1 MVPDNARSRGV
12 RRFTVQTWWAG
23 ILTVL
28 FLAGLAL
35 PGIVFFT
42 DPADYAI
49 LHTVLEFTSMA
60 ISLMVVALA
69 WNLRHLENN
78 SQIMLVGWISLGV
91 LIVDLA
97 HTLSFQGMPALVTE
111 STPQKAITFWLA
123 GRIIAAVGFLLI
135 AVVPTRHWPSRLWF
149 PVCAAVTVAALVA
162 VWIGIFHT
170 QWVPTFFVPGEGL
183 TLTKRVL
190 EYVLSTTY
198 GVAAL
203 LLLLRARREASAE
216 LAWLATAAWTLALA
230 ELYFTLYGNITDVF
244 NLMGHI
250 LKVIAYAMVY
260 RAIFVAGVQ
269 DPYRRLTRETS
280 LLRSLID
287 SVPDLISFTD
297 QDGRLL
303 GVNRAFSSRFHIEP
317 EEAVGRSPVDV
328 AWTDGGPAP
337 GFLACPTTAR
347 GSRSRCRTV
356 RARCSSSTPCRRRTS
371 RPRASDSGVI
381 EVSRDVTAQR
391 RAEERIHHLALYDQ
405 LTGLPNRVML
415 GDVAAESFADP
426 ALAGRPQALV
436 FLDLDDFKTIN
447 DTVGHRVGDL
457 LIQEAARRLSDA
469 AGADAHVARLGGDEF
484 AVLAAPSSLTATT
497 ELVSRLIAAID
508 QPFRIERYDLALT
521 ASAGIAMFPTDG
533 TAFDELVVRAD
544 AAMYRAKQ
552 EGRHTYRFF
561 SGDMLANAAE
571 RLELLSALRKA
582 VENDELVVHYQ
593 PQVSLADD
601 SIVGVEALVRWQ
613 HPSLGLVQPGTFIG
627 LAEDSGLILPI
638 GEAVLNR
645 ALADAVAWE
654 KAGGRPITVSVNL
667 SAVQFVQTD
676 LAERIRRALLRS
688 GFPPERLELEITE
701 TIAMVSP
708 EMAVATI
715 ERLHRMGVQ
724 VSIDDFGTGYSSMA
738 YLKRFRIDKLKI
750 DRSFVQDLGR
760 DPDDEA
766 IVTAVIH
773 MAKSLRCVVIAEGV
787 ETHEQQEFLRSRG
800 VRHRAG
806 LPPAPAHAGRSAG
819 RTADARG
826 AVGSL
831 ARARHHVVAQQR
843 EHVARRPLGQV
854 EEQLACGV
862 RPGVRLL
869 ARVVDRRMG
878 PQQGERLRVLGVV
891 LDRTAEQL
899 LQAGVGRLGTHQG
912 DEAGERGDA
921 LAQVRPG
928 SLARLHR
935 LAGDVDQ
942 VVGELE
948 RHADAL
954 AERRHGLDVLRGGA
968 RHERPVA
975 TGRGDERAGLVGDH
989 LEVVL
994 DGILAVTR
1002 TDRLADLA
1010 LAQPLER
1017 VRLDPDGL
1025 RAEIGEDARRAREE
1039 EVPGEDGDGV
1049 VPPRVRRR
1057 GAPAQLRLVH
1067 HVVVVERR
1075 QMGELDDHAGRHD
1088 PPGLRVPEL
1097 RGEEHEQGPEP
1108 LATGVHE
1115 VPRGVG
1121 HERVVAPHG
1130 LLEARLDLRQPRGKL
1145 GLELPVG

>member
-1 MVPDNARSRGV
+1 MVSDNARSRGV

-35 PGIVFFT
+35 PGFVFFT

-149 PVCAAVTVAALVA
+149 PVSAAVTVAALVA

-183 TLTKRVL
+183 TVTKRVL

-198 GVAAL
+198 GLAAAPAPAPA
-203 LLLLRARREASAE
+203 RGARRSAE

-317 EEAVGRSPVDV
+317 EDAVGRSPVDV
-328 AWTDGGPAP
+328 AWTDG
-337 GFLACPTTAR
+337 
-347 GSRSRCRTV
+347 RSRTRLPRLSDDSERFEESV
-356 RARCSSSTPCRRRTS
+356 PDSTGALQFFDTLQTPYFTAKGERL
-371 RPRASDSGVI
+371 GVI

-415 GDVAAESFADP
+415 GDVAADSFADP

-593 PQVSLADD
+593 PQVSLADG

-787 ETHEQQEFLRSRG
+787 ETHEQQEFLRSEG
-800 VRHRAG
+800 C
-806 LPPAPAHAGRSAG
+806 
-819 RTADARG
+819 DI
-826 AVGSL
+826 
-831 ARARHHVVAQQR
+831 AQGF
-843 EHVARRPLGQV
+843 H
-854 EEQLACGV
+854 
-862 RPGVRLL
+862 
-869 ARVVDRRMG
+869 
-878 PQQGERLRVLGVV
+878 
-891 LDRTAEQL
+891 
-899 LQAGVGRLGTHQG
+899 
-912 DEAGERGDA
+912 
-921 LAQVRPG
+921 
-928 SLARLHR
+928 LHR
-935 LAGDVDQ
+935 PMPADQ
-942 VVGELE
+942 LV
-948 RHADAL
+948 AL
-954 AERRHGLDVLRGGA
+954 LM
-968 RHERPVA
+968 P
-975 TGRGDERAGLVGDH
+975 
-989 LEVVL
+989 
-994 DGILAVTR
+994 AV
-1002 TDRLADLA
+1002 
-1010 LAQPLER
+1010 PS
-1017 VRLDPDGL
+1017 
-1025 RAEIGEDARRAREE
+1025 
-1039 EVPGEDGDGV
+1039 
-1049 VPPRVRRR
+1049 
-1057 GAPAQLRLVH
+1057 AP
-1067 HVVVVERR
+1067 
-1075 QMGELDDHAGRHD
+1075 
-1088 PPGLRVPEL
+1088 
-1097 RGEEHEQGPEP
+1097 
-1108 LATGVHE
+1108 
-1115 VPRGVG
+1115 
-1121 HERVVAPHG
+1121 
-1130 LLEARLDLRQPRGKL
+1130 
-1145 GLELPVG
+1145 

>member
-35 PGIVFFT
+35 PGIVFFS

-49 LHTVLEFTSMA
+49 LHTILEFTSMA

-135 AVVPTRHWPSRLWF
+135 AVVPSRHWPSRLWF
-149 PVCAAVTVAALVA
+149 PVSAAVTVAALVA

-230 ELYFTLYGNITDVF
+230 ELYFTLYGDITDVF

-297 QDGRLL
+297 QEGRLL
-303 GVNRAFSSRFHIEP
+303 GVNRAFSSRFRLEP
-317 EEAVGRSPVDV
+317 EDVVGRTPVAV
-328 AWTDGGPAP
+328 AWTDGGSRTRLPRLSDDSERFEESVPDSTGALQYFDTLQTP
-337 GFLACPTTAR
+337 YFTAKGER
-347 GSRSRCRTV
+347 L
-356 RARCSSSTPCRRRTS
+356 
-371 RPRASDSGVI
+371 GVI

-415 GDVAAESFADP
+415 GDVAAESFADA

-469 AGADAHVARLGGDEF
+469 AGAGAHVARLGGDEF

-654 KAGGRPITVSVNL
+654 KEGGRPITVSVNL

-787 ETHEQQEFLRSRG
+787 ETHEQQEFLRSEG
-800 VRHRAG
+800 CDIAQGFHLHR
-806 LPPAPAHAGRSAG
+806 PMPA
-819 RTADARG
+819 D
-826 AVGSL
+826 
-831 ARARHHVVAQQR
+831 
-843 EHVARRPLGQV
+843 
-854 EEQLACGV
+854 QL
-862 RPGVRLL
+862 
-869 ARVVDRRMG
+869 
-878 PQQGERLRVLGVV
+878 VV
-891 LDRTAEQL
+891 LL
-899 LQAGVGRLGTHQG
+899 M
-912 DEAGERGDA
+912 
-921 LAQVRPG
+921 P
-928 SLARLHR
+928 
-935 LAGDVDQ
+935 
-942 VVGELE
+942 
-948 RHADAL
+948 
-954 AERRHGLDVLRGGA
+954 
-968 RHERPVA
+968 
-975 TGRGDERAGLVGDH
+975 
-989 LEVVL
+989 
-994 DGILAVTR
+994 AV
-1002 TDRLADLA
+1002 
-1010 LAQPLER
+1010 PS
-1017 VRLDPDGL
+1017 
-1025 RAEIGEDARRAREE
+1025 
-1039 EVPGEDGDGV
+1039 
-1049 VPPRVRRR
+1049 
-1057 GAPAQLRLVH
+1057 AP
-1067 HVVVVERR
+1067 
-1075 QMGELDDHAGRHD
+1075 
-1088 PPGLRVPEL
+1088 
-1097 RGEEHEQGPEP
+1097 
-1108 LATGVHE
+1108 
-1115 VPRGVG
+1115 
-1121 HERVVAPHG
+1121 
-1130 LLEARLDLRQPRGKL
+1130 
-1145 GLELPVG
+1145 